1 MLKLIWLILW
11 LFNIFKI
18 IWFYWFYSYYL
29 NISFILKLTIIHFR
43 FFLKNIIYFI
53 KTWKLAEQYPMRL
66 HENWNEINI
75 YFKIIIENNKLI
87 QIFYF
92 HKNNMR
98 QLWLVNTQIFY
109 EYTNLLLFLK
119 WPIKAMLHKSDA
131 ALYVWPR

>member
-1 MLKLIWLILW
+1 
-11 LFNIFKI
+11 
-18 IWFYWFYSYYL
+18 
-29 NISFILKLTIIHFR
+29 
-43 FFLKNIIYFI
+43 
-53 KTWKLAEQYPMRL
+53 MRL

-131 ALYVWPR
+131 ALYVWSRWKSQQIHMSLKYDNNNDTLLISILWVKNNKC